1 MPTNHFF
8 AMFRPS
14 QWLVRTELWINA
26 PASQEVSWK
35 NNCYQITFDSW
46 GEALDEVIKL
56 SDHWDSEIR
65 EYLPNL
71 YVRFN
76 RTGPGGW
83 VIEGFDAESLCPK
96 QIHVDCE
103 VYVCGVIEDEEKW
116 YVATYNLVNQLE
128 AFQPQPD
135 PEPDQHDAEPDDNW
149 YVIAKEFLE
158 KLNEEAT
165 ETEPEPSYAVARD
178 FEHYD
183 YLNRVD
189 PEPEPDP
196 EPEQPQPD
204 QDWEPTTLITRGYL
218 RVTVETHGGKVIEG
232 NKAFNLPYHRADA
245 VWQAGVYV
253 SEIRNRI
260 TNLIGLPPETQSF
273 NKSPYW
279 DMPDRDRGNWCE
291 WVCTWRADFYQGLER
306 VTFEWGF
313 DHDQPPFEAEERED
327 CTEPLWLGCI
337 TLYQPRGKR
346 STCSA
351 SAKRS
356 ALAEWIKGGV
366 ETYALLTDY
375 CGLDSE
381 HIVGKHSLTDSSE
394 RDINITVGDLSGEG
408 IRLI

>member
-103 VYVCGVIEDEEKW
+103 VYVCGVIEDEDEEKW

-135 PEPDQHDAEPDDNW
+135 PEPEQPQ
-149 YVIAKEFLE
+149 
-158 KLNEEAT
+158 
-165 ETEPEPSYAVARD
+165 
-178 FEHYD
+178 
-183 YLNRVD
+183 
-189 PEPEPDP
+189 PDP

-204 QDWEPTTLITRGYL
+204 QDWEPTLITRGYL
-218 RVTVETHGGKVIEG
+218 RVSVETHGGKVIEG
-232 NKAFNLPYHRADA
+232 NKAYNLPYHRADA

-394 RDINITVGDLSGEG
+394 RDINITLGDLSGEG